1 MLSTEDWVQMMA
13 PAVTSAGGALLAV
26 KIMYGRIRE
35 DIADLFKKIEHLEEE
50 FVGQTVQNAR
60 EHGEVTKHI
69 GVLQER
75 VENLSKQRTR

>member
-50 FVGQTVQNAR
+50 FVSQTVQNAR
-60 EHGEVTKHI
+60 EHGDVAKHI

-75 VENLSKQRTR
+75 VENLSKQRNR